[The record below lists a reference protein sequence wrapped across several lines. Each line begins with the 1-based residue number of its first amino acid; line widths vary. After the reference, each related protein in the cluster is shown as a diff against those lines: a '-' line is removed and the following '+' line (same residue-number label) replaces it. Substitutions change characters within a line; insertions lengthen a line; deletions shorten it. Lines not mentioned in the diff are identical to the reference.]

1 MFCCNFKTTKNKR
14 QFSMV
19 LNVLSLIEALLC
31 TGSCHGYTV
40 ILLFRLGK
48 HPPTHQHVKS
58 ELAVS
63 CNFFPK
69 G

>member
-1 MFCCNFKTTKNKR
+1 
-14 QFSMV
+14 MV

-40 ILLFRLGK
+40 IVLFRLGK